1 MVMDRVSALLL
12 SVLVLGCGYCFDLGH
27 GRQLNLLR
35 MRIPGDPSDCKGFQN
50 SVEIESLARFAVQEH
65 NKKQNALLEFVRVLK
80 VKEQVVAGKLYY
92 LTLEAIDVGHKKW
105 YEAKVWVKPWTNFKQ
120 LEEFK
125 HAESD
130 LSFTPSDL
138 GVIQGN

>member
-1 MVMDRVSALLL
+1 M
-12 SVLVLGCGYCFDLGH
+12 
-27 GRQLNLLR
+27 
-35 MRIPGDPSDCKGFQN
+35 
-50 SVEIESLARFAVQEH
+50 
-65 NKKQNALLEFVRVLK
+65 LK

-138 GVIQGN
+138 GVIQGNGLTLVHLHHTIMLNSLYIWYFHIGVTFTIGDPSSLH

>member
-65 NKKQNALLEFVRVLK
+65 NKKQVFFFGSVLLVL
-80 VKEQVVAGKLYY
+80 EINCDGDFRR
-92 LTLEAIDVGHKKW
+92 IHR
-105 YEAKVWVKPWTNFKQ
+105 N
-120 LEEFK
+120 
-125 HAESD
+125 
-130 LSFTPSDL
+130 
-138 GVIQGN
+138 

>member
-1 MVMDRVSALLL
+1 MIFRGPDLTDNFLQIKSLHQPVTNGKTKQIPFEANFLSREREREAAKMVMDRVSALLL

-65 NKKQNALLEFVRVLK
+65 NKKQVFFFW
-80 VKEQVVAGKLYY
+80 
-92 LTLEAIDVGHKKW
+92 I
-105 YEAKVWVKPWTNFKQ
+105 
-120 LEEFK
+120 
-125 HAESD
+125 
-130 LSFTPSDL
+130 SFTGFGDQL
-138 GVIQGN
+138 